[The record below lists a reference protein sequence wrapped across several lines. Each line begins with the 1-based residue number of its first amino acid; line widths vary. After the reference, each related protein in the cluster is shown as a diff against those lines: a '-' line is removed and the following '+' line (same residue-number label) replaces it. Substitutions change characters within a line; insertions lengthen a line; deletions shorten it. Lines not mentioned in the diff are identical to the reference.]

1 MNLPNKLTFLRIFL
15 VPLLMFFYLA
25 TFIPYGKVIAVV
37 IFIGAAI
44 TDHFDGKLAR
54 KHGLV
59 TDLGKLLDPLADKML
74 YTCAFF
80 LIIADG
86 TVASPWGVIA
96 LSILFVRDSL
106 VNGIRQIA
114 ASKGVVVAAD
124 FSGKLK
130 AVLTYIYVPM
140 FMFISQG
147 IFVDTGYV
155 ACDIINQIL
164 VIAAYI
170 VMGVATVVT
179 IWSGVDYCIKNKDV
193 IKSAEPKTLDKIEI
207 ESQAKLEPEQQ
218 EKEDAEQQIKD
229 ESETQKVAETE
240 TQTKEE

>member
-15 VPLLMFFYLA
+15 VPLMMFFYLA
-25 TFIPYGKVIAVV
+25 TFIPYGKIVAVV

-44 TDHFDGKLAR
+44 TDLYDGKIAR
-54 KHGLV
+54 KRELV

-74 YTCAFF
+74 YTCALF
-80 LIIADG
+80 LIVADG
-86 TVASPWGVIA
+86 TIASPWGVLA
-96 LSILFVRDSL
+96 LSILFIRDSL
-106 VNGIRQIA
+106 INGIRQIA

-147 IFVDTGYV
+147 IFVDTGYA

-164 VIAAYI
+164 VICAYI
-170 VMGVATVVT
+170 VMCVATIVT
-179 IWSGVDYCIKNKDV
+179 IWSGVEYCIKNKNV
-193 IKSAEPKTLDKIEI
+193 IRT
-207 ESQAKLEPEQQ
+207 Q
-218 EKEDAEQQIKD
+218 EEKKED
-229 ESETQKVAETE
+229 
-240 TQTKEE
+240 